1 MSQRG
6 LQLTHSGSVSLQRGA
21 RATTTCLHLV
31 SKYVCTRYN
40 PGIFAN
46 YTALPFLAK
55 LPRREQGTKC
65 PQMIQPCRC
74 LPTFTSRSP
83 LPKGLVKAGKLP
95 STFTW
100 ACRYPKLP
108 STAVN
113 CFSSQREGK
122 KIVIKSGFGTAAG
135 LQSQGQTV
143 AQAALFR
150 GGTLLPPPLFI
161 QGKLIP
167 CLTFGMGGL
176 FLRATRPPCQEMVV
190 LEHSMAPSQP
200 CIPTRLRT
208 SRRGCP
214 EHPPRMPQAVHSRPC
229 SCSQKSCQKAS
240 ARGDPLLSAFIPG
253 ERGAAGREAC
263 QVGPGA
269 VPGLSQQITR
279 AV

>member
-1 MSQRG
+1 MPSDDSALPLPPYFHQPQPAAKRFGQGWQTPQHVHLG
-6 LQLTHSGSVSLQRGA
+6 LQ
-21 RATTTCLHLV
+21 V
-31 SKYVCTRYN
+31 SKATEHSC
-40 PGIFAN
+40 
-46 YTALPFLAK
+46 K
-55 LPRREQGTKC
+55 LLFFSKRR
-65 PQMIQPCRC
+65 
-74 LPTFTSRSP
+74 
-83 LPKGLVKAGKLP
+83 
-95 STFTW
+95 
-100 ACRYPKLP
+100 
-108 STAVN
+108 
-113 CFSSQREGK
+113 K